1 MQVFGSHVMQPFSK
15 ELQAVPHVALAR
27 FEKAEASMKLK
38 QRLAIVSSHDE
49 FLQRYEFVTLV

>member
-1 MQVFGSHVMQPFSK
+1 MQPFSK